1 MSKLGRHSHF
11 LVFSLPNLFVLLLT
25 VLNNLISRRKD
36 LNTDMQGLEMEKAMR
51 KVLVYMWQCLN

>member
-1 MSKLGRHSHF
+1 MSKVGRHSHF
-11 LVFSLPNLFVLLLT
+11 LVLSLPNLFVLLLT

-36 LNTDMQGLEMEKAMR
+36 LNTDTQGLEMEKAMR